1 MIEFFQPPRRLS
13 CGIVI
18 VNDADELLLCHVTG
32 HDHWDLPKGGAMA
45 GETALQAALRE
56 TREECGLDLDAEALL
71 DLGRLPYRARKDL
84 HLFGARLPR
93 LDTATLHC
101 DSRFTEAGSGQ
112 RLPEMDGFGWFAF
125 AQVPRLCTRK
135 LAAVLCDR
143 LDLPALL
150 ARLRQHAAVSALRT
164 PAEVPAPLGLQ
175 RPDGRAGGSPARA
188 ASVAVAV
195 GAVARDRRLEVVQ
208 RFTG

>member
-18 VNDADELLLCHVTG
+18 VNDAHELLLCHVTG
-32 HDHWDLPKGGAMA
+32 HEHWDLPKGGAMA

-56 TREECGLDLDAEALL
+56 TREECGLDLDAEVLV

-93 LDTATLHC
+93 LDTATLYCESH
-101 DSRFTEAGSGQ
+101 FTDGATGQ
-112 RLPEMDGFGWFAF
+112 RLPEMDGFGWFSF
-125 AQVPRLCTRK
+125 ANVPRLCTRK
-135 LAAVLCDR
+135 LATVLCER

-150 ARLRQHAAVSALRT
+150 AQLRENEAAPPRRSQARVAL
-164 PAEVPAPLGLQ
+164 PAFA
-175 RPDGRAGGSPARA
+175 
-188 ASVAVAV
+188 
-195 GAVARDRRLEVVQ
+195 
-208 RFTG
+208 